1 MQLLLLTITLL
12 LITACR
18 LTSPA
23 SSPTPSLPPTATP
36 LPAPTDTAPGPGF
49 AVDPSALP
57 EAPRYDI
64 DLTIDPN
71 GTQVT
76 GHQRIGYTNAET
88 EPLDEIVIRLFPNTP
103 GYGGAMTVD
112 RVQLNG
118 TPVSPTAELE
128 NSALRLPL
136 APPLAPG
143 ERVTITLDFTV
154 TVPTALNTGYAQLS
168 TVNGV
173 TALANVYP
181 LIPVYDDEG
190 WNAELAVPYGDAVT
204 SDVAF
209 YTVDVATSSTL
220 DLVASGS
227 CTMPEPGAW
236 ECTAGPMRDFV
247 LVLGPDYQRITQE
260 VDGTLVNGYHY
271 PDHAE
276 SGEWVLEIAA
286 DAFAVFSDLFGAYPY
301 AEFDVVETPTSAGGI
316 EYPGLVVISDRLY
329 GGQGEYAEWVVVH
342 EVAHQWWY
350 GLVGNDQV
358 DEPWLDEALTQYSS
372 LLYFETAYG
381 ADTAADIVETNFEQA
396 HQRLID
402 SGNDM
407 PVGLPVAAYSPA
419 LYSPVV
425 YQKGPLYFHALR
437 EMVGDEAFLAIL
449 RTYFNRN
456 RYEVATP
463 EEFLTVVKI
472 VTGDEHRS
480 LYEQWIIG
488 TQGK

>member
-1 MQLLLLTITLL
+1 MLLLVTVLLLLIP
-12 LITACR
+12 ACR
-18 LTSPA
+18 AVPA
-23 SSPTPSLPPTATP
+23 APDPTPPIPPTATP
-36 LPAPTDTAPGPGF
+36 LPVPTDAASGPGF
-49 AVDPSALP
+49 AVDASALP
-57 EAPRYDI
+57 GAPRYQI

-76 GHQRIGYTNAET
+76 GHQQIGYTNAESV
-88 EPLDEIVIRLFPNTP
+88 PLEEVYLRLFPNTP
-103 GYGGAMTVD
+103 GYGGAMSVANVAVD
-112 RVQLNG
+112 G
-118 TPVSPTAELE
+118 APISPYPELE

-136 APPLAPG
+136 TPPLVPG
-143 ERVTITLDFTV
+143 ERVTLTLDFTV
-154 TVPTALNTGYAQLS
+154 TVPTAPNTGYAQLS
-168 TVNGV
+168 TVSGV

-181 LIPVYDDEG
+181 LIPVYDEEG
-190 WNAELAVPYGDAVT
+190 WNVELAPPYGDAVT

-209 YTVDVATSSTL
+209 YTIDVTVPSTL
-220 DLVASGS
+220 DLVASGN
-227 CTMPEPGAW
+227 CAAPEAGVWRCAG
-236 ECTAGPMRDFV
+236 GPMRDFV
-247 LVLGPDYQRITQE
+247 LVLGEDYQLDNQD
-260 VDGTLVNGYHY
+260 VAGTLVNSYYY
-271 PDHAE
+271 PEHGD
-276 SGEWVLEIAA
+276 SGRWVLQVAA
-286 DAFAVFSDLFGAYPY
+286 DAFAVFSDLFGSYPY

-329 GGQGEYAEWVVVH
+329 GGQGNYAEWVVVH

-358 DEPWLDEALTQYSS
+358 DEPWLDEALTQYST

-381 ADTAADIVETNFEQA
+381 ADTAADIVDMNFEQA
-396 HQRLID
+396 HERLIE

-437 EMVGDEAFLAIL
+437 ETVGDDAFLAIL

-456 RYEVATP
+456 RYEVARP
-463 EEFLTVVKI
+463 EEFLTAVKI

-488 TQGK
+488 TGG